1 MILPLTLFP
10 PLLLGIA
17 VIKANIM
24 ERSEEKYQIMAS
36 DAVVGKLFATTDV
49 TTGASTKKVV

>member
-10 PLLLGIA
+10 PLLLGTA

-36 DAVVGKLFATTDV
+36 DAVVRKLFATTDV